1 MTQPTTAPVTT
12 PLTVDEIEASLDPE
26 VLDQLRALPIE
37 PGRPLLAVDAD
48 EVLVYLA
55 EHLARYLPTIGFRMR
70 LTQYQLEGSIFPAGS
85 DVPVPFDD
93 CLRLI
98 DRFFDEETHNQQ
110 AIPGAV
116 EALERLSGQAQVI
129 VLTNVP
135 RHARELRRENLAA
148 LGMGYPMVENSG
160 GKGRAL
166 FWMAAKAAAPA
177 AFIDDS
183 LKQHE
188 SAARRA
194 PEVTRIHFVGASHL
208 RRILPESPAAH
219 HRVEGWEA
227 CEAVVN
233 GVLTGA
239 RTR

>member
-1 MTQPTTAPVTT
+1 MTLPMSLEA
-12 PLTVDEIEASLDPE
+12 IEASLDPE
-26 VLDQLRALPIE
+26 VLAQLRALPIVA
-37 PGRPLLAVDAD
+37 GRPLLAVDAD

-55 EHLARYLPTIGFRMR
+55 EHLARYLATIGFDMR
-70 LTQYQLEGSIFPAGS
+70 LTQYQLEGSIFPAGC

-98 DRFFDEETHNQQ
+98 DRFFDDETLNQV
-110 AIPGAV
+110 ALPGAAA
-116 EALERLSGQAQVI
+116 ALARLSEQAQVV

-135 RHARELRRENLAA
+135 RHARDLRRRNLAA
-148 LGMGYPMVENSG
+148 LGMDYPMVENAG

-166 FWMAAKAAAPA
+166 RWMAARAGAPV

-194 PEVTRIHFVGASHL
+194 PEVTRIHFVGAGHL

-227 CEAVVN
+227 CEAV
-233 GVLTGA
+233 LRDCLA
-239 RTR
+239 

>member
-1 MTQPTTAPVTT
+1 MTLA
-12 PLTVDEIEASLDPE
+12 EIEAGLDPE
-26 VLDQLRALPIE
+26 VLAQLRALPIV

-70 LTQYQLEGSIFPAGS
+70 LTQYQLEGSIFPADSGI
-85 DVPVPFDD
+85 PVPFDD

-98 DRFFDEETHNQQ
+98 DRFFDDETLNQQ
-110 AIPGAV
+110 ALPGAV
-116 EALERLSGQAQVI
+116 EALARLSERVQVV

-135 RHARELRRENLAA
+135 RHARDLRRRNLAA
-148 LGMGYPMVENSG
+148 LGMDYPMVENAG

-166 FWMAAKAAAPA
+166 FWMAAHADAPV

-194 PEVTRIHFVGASHL
+194 PEVTRVHFVGASHL

-227 CEAVVN
+227 CEAV
-233 GVLTGA
+233 LS
-239 RTR
+239 RILPSTRPR

>member
-37 PGRPLLAVDAD
+37 PGRPLLAIDAD

-148 LGMGYPMVENSG
+148 LGRTWRRWGWVIRWS
-160 GKGRAL
+160 RT
-166 FWMAAKAAAPA
+166 PA
-177 AFIDDS
+177 ARAGRCS
-183 LKQHE
+183 GWRP
-188 SAARRA
+188 RRRRRRLSST
-194 PEVTRIHFVGASHL
+194 TR
-208 RRILPESPAAH
+208 
-219 HRVEGWEA
+219 
-227 CEAVVN
+227 
-233 GVLTGA
+233 
-239 RTR
+239 

>member
-1 MTQPTTAPVTT
+1 M
-12 PLTVDEIEASLDPE
+12 PLNEIEAGLDPE
-26 VLDQLRALPIE
+26 VLAQLRALPIV
-37 PGRPLLAVDAD
+37 PGRPLVAVDAD

-55 EHLARYLPTIGFRMR
+55 EHLARYLLTIGFRMR
-70 LTQYQLEGSIFPAGS
+70 LTQYQLEGSIFPAES
-85 DVPVPFDD
+85 EIPVPFDD

-98 DRFFDEETHNQQ
+98 DRFFDDETLNQQ
-110 AIPGAV
+110 ALPGAA
-116 EALERLSGQAQVI
+116 EALARLSEWAQVV

-135 RHARELRRENLAA
+135 RHARDLRRRNLAA

-166 FWMAAKAAAPA
+166 SWMASHAEAPM

-227 CEAVVN
+227 CEAVVSD
-233 GVLTGA
+233 VLTDA
-239 RTR
+239 RIR

>member
-1 MTQPTTAPVTT
+1 M
-12 PLTVDEIEASLDPE
+12 PLNEIEAGLDPE
-26 VLDQLRALPIE
+26 VLAQLRALPIV
-37 PGRPLLAVDAD
+37 PGRPLVAVDAD

-70 LTQYQLEGSIFPAGS
+70 LTQYQLEGSIFPADS
-85 DVPVPFDD
+85 EIPVPFDD

-98 DRFFDEETHNQQ
+98 DRFFDDETLNQQ
-110 AIPGAV
+110 ALPGAA
-116 EALERLSGQAQVI
+116 EALARLSEWAQVV

-135 RHARELRRENLAA
+135 RHARDLRRRNLAA
-148 LGMGYPMVENSG
+148 LGMGYPMVENAG

-166 FWMAAKAAAPA
+166 FWMASHAAAPM

-219 HRVEGWEA
+219 HRVEGWAA
-227 CEAVVN
+227 CEAVVSD
-233 GVLTGA
+233 VLTDA
-239 RTR
+239 RIR

>member
-1 MTQPTTAPVTT
+1 MSIEA
-12 PLTVDEIEASLDPE
+12 IEASLDPE
-26 VLDQLRALPIE
+26 VLAQLRAVAIV
-37 PGRPLLAVDAD
+37 PGRPLLAIDAD

-55 EHLARYLPTIGFRMR
+55 EHLARYLPTIGFRIR

-85 DVPVPFDD
+85 GVPVPFDD

-98 DRFFDEETHNQQ
+98 DRFFDDETLNQV
-110 AIPGAV
+110 ALPGAA
-116 EALERLSGQAQVI
+116 EALARLSDWAQVV

-135 RHARELRRENLAA
+135 RHAGDLRRRNLAA
-148 LGMGYPMVENSG
+148 LGMDYPMVENSG

-166 FWMAAKAAAPA
+166 RWMAVHAAAPA
-177 AFIDDS
+177 AFVDDS

-194 PEVTRIHFVGASHL
+194 PEVTRIHFVGAGHL

-219 HRVEGWEA
+219 HRVEGWEE
-227 CEAVVN
+227 CEAV
-233 GVLTGA
+233 LR
-239 RTR
+239 RTLPGTRSR

>member
-1 MTQPTTAPVTT
+1 MNLAMTVEA
-12 PLTVDEIEASLDPE
+12 IEASLDPE
-26 VLDQLRALPIE
+26 VLDQLRALPIV

-55 EHLARYLPTIGFRMR
+55 EHLVRYLPSIGFEMR

-85 DVPVPFDD
+85 EIPVPFDD

-98 DRFFDEETHNQQ
+98 DRFFGDETLNQRSL
-110 AIPGAV
+110 PGAG
-116 EALERLSGQAQVI
+116 EALARLSELAQVM

-135 RHARELRRENLAA
+135 RHARDHRRRNLAT
-148 LGMGYPMVENSG
+148 LGMGYPMVENAG

-166 FWMAAKAAAPA
+166 FWMAAKAAAPVV
-177 AFIDDS
+177 FIDDS

-194 PEVTRIHFVGASHL
+194 PEVTRIHFVGAGHL

-219 HRVEGWEA
+219 HRVEGWGE
-227 CEAVVN
+227 CEAVVRRI
-233 GVLTGA
+233 LTNTPP
-239 RTR
+239 R

>member
-1 MTQPTTAPVTT
+1 MTLA
-12 PLTVDEIEASLDPE
+12 EIEAGLDPE
-26 VLDQLRALPIE
+26 VLAQLRALPIV

-70 LTQYQLEGSIFPAGS
+70 LTQYQLEGSIFPA
-85 DVPVPFDD
+85 DCEIPVPFDD

-98 DRFFDEETHNQQ
+98 DRFFDDETLNQV
-110 AIPGAV
+110 ALPGAV
-116 EALERLSGQAQVI
+116 EALARLSAQAQVV

-135 RHARELRRENLAA
+135 RHARDLRRRNLAA
-148 LGMGYPMVENSG
+148 LGMDYPMVENAG

-166 FWMAAKAAAPA
+166 AWMAARAGAPA
-177 AFIDDS
+177 AFVDDS

-194 PEVTRIHFVGASHL
+194 PEVTRVHFVGAGHL

-219 HRVEGWEA
+219 HRVEGWAE
-227 CEAVVN
+227 CEAVVQRE
-233 GVLTGA
+233 LSL
-239 RTR
+239 

>member
-1 MTQPTTAPVTT
+1 MTVA
-12 PLTVDEIEASLDPE
+12 EIEASLDPE
-26 VLDQLRALPIE
+26 VLEQLRALPIV
-37 PGRPLLAVDAD
+37 PGQPLLAVDAD

-70 LTQYQLEGSIFPAGS
+70 LTQYQLEGSIFPAES

-93 CLRLI
+93 CLGLI
-98 DRFFDEETHNQQ
+98 DRFFDEETLKQE

-116 EALERLSGQAQVI
+116 EALERLSAQAQVV

-135 RHARELRRENLAA
+135 RHARELRRKNLAA

-160 GKGRAL
+160 GKGKAL
-166 FWMAAKAAAPA
+166 SWIASHAAALV

-188 SAARRA
+188 SVARRA
-194 PEVTRIHFVGASHL
+194 PQITRVHFVGASHL
-208 RRILPESPAAH
+208 RRLLPESPATDY
-219 HRVEGWEA
+219 RVEDWA
-227 CEAVVN
+227 KCEAVLN
-233 GVLTGA
+233 GILAGVRGI
-239 RTR
+239 

>member
-70 LTQYQLEGSIFPAGS
+70 LTQYQLEGSIFPTGS
-85 DVPVPFDD
+85 DFPVPFDD

-98 DRFFDEETHNQQ
+98 DRFFDEETLNQQ

-116 EALERLSGQAQVI
+116 EALERLSGQAQII

-160 GKGRAL
+160 GKGRA
-166 FWMAAKAAAPA
+166 P
-177 AFIDDS
+177 

>member
-1 MTQPTTAPVTT
+1 MTLA
-12 PLTVDEIEASLDPE
+12 EIEAGLDPE
-26 VLDQLRALPIE
+26 VLAQLRALPIV

-55 EHLARYLPTIGFRMR
+55 EHLARYLATIGFDMR
-70 LTQYQLEGSIFPAGS
+70 LTQYQLEGSIFPAGC

-98 DRFFDEETHNQQ
+98 DRFFDDETLNQV
-110 AIPGAV
+110 ALPGAAA
-116 EALERLSGQAQVI
+116 ALARLSEQAQVV

-135 RHARELRRENLAA
+135 RHARDLRRRNLAA
-148 LGMGYPMVENSG
+148 LGMDYPMGENAG
-160 GKGRAL
+160 GKGKAL
-166 FWMAAKAAAPA
+166 CWMVAHAGAPV
-177 AFIDDS
+177 AFVDDS

-194 PEVTRIHFVGASHL
+194 PEVTRVHFVGAGHL

-219 HRVEGWEA
+219 HRVEGWAE
-227 CEAVVN
+227 CEAVVRRE
-233 GVLTGA
+233 LSL
-239 RTR
+239 

>member
-1 MTQPTTAPVTT
+1 MNLPMTMEA
-12 PLTVDEIEASLDPE
+12 IEASLDAE
-26 VLDQLRALPIE
+26 VLTQLRALPIV

-55 EHLARYLPTIGFRMR
+55 EHLERYLPTIGFRIR
-70 LTQYQLEGSIFPAGS
+70 LTQYQLEGSIFPEGS
-85 DVPVPFDD
+85 GFPVPFDD

-98 DRFFDEETHNQQ
+98 DRFFEEETLNQV
-110 AIPGAV
+110 ALPGAA
-116 EALERLSGQAQVI
+116 EALARLSARAQVV

-135 RHARELRRENLAA
+135 RHARDLRRRNLAA
-148 LGMGYPMVENSG
+148 LGMDYPMVENAG

-166 FWMAAKAAAPA
+166 CWMAARAAAPA

-194 PEVTRIHFVGASHL
+194 PKVTRVHFVGAGHL

-219 HRVEGWEA
+219 HRVEGWEE
-227 CEAVVN
+227 CEAV
-233 GVLTGA
+233 L
-239 RTR
+239 RRELSL

>member
-1 MTQPTTAPVTT
+1 MTLPVSM
-12 PLTVDEIEASLDPE
+12 EAIEASLDPE
-26 VLDQLRALPIE
+26 VLAQLRALPIV

-55 EHLARYLPTIGFRMR
+55 EHLARYLPTIGFRIR

-85 DVPVPFDD
+85 GIPVPFDD

-98 DRFFDEETHNQQ
+98 DRFFEEETLNQV
-110 AIPGAV
+110 ALPGAA
-116 EALERLSGQAQVI
+116 EALARLSARAQVV

-135 RHARELRRENLAA
+135 RHARDLRRRNLAA
-148 LGMGYPMVENSG
+148 LGMDYPMVENAG

-166 FWMAAKAAAPA
+166 YWMAAHAGAPV

-194 PEVTRIHFVGASHL
+194 PEVTRVHFVGAGHL

-227 CEAVVN
+227 CEAV
-233 GVLTGA
+233 LS
-239 RTR
+239 RILPSTRPR

>member
-1 MTQPTTAPVTT
+1 MTRA
-12 PLTVDEIEASLDPE
+12 EIEAGLDPE
-26 VLDQLRALPIE
+26 VLAQLRALPIV

-48 EVLVYLA
+48 EVMVYLA

-70 LTQYQLEGSIFPAGS
+70 LTQYQLEGSIFPA
-85 DVPVPFDD
+85 DCEIPVPFDN

-98 DRFFDEETHNQQ
+98 DRFFDDETLNQQ
-110 AIPGAV
+110 ALPGAV
-116 EALERLSGQAQVI
+116 EALARLSAQAQVV

-135 RHARELRRENLAA
+135 RHARDLRRRNLAA
-148 LGMGYPMVENSG
+148 LGMGYPMVENAG

-166 FWMAAKAAAPA
+166 FWMAAHADAPV

-194 PEVTRIHFVGASHL
+194 PEVTRIHFVGAGHL

-219 HRVEGWEA
+219 HRVEGWAE
-227 CEAVVN
+227 CEAVVRRE
-233 GVLTGA
+233 LSL
-239 RTR
+239 